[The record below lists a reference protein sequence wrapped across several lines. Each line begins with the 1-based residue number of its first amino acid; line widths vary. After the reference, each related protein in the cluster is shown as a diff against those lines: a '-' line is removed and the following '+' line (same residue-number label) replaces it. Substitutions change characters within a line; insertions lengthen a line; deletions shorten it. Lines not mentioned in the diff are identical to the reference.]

1 MRDEKDE
8 TQATLL
14 APLRNGQLFG
24 AGFIGLIVGLI
35 VWALGSLIDQ
45 YVLQVLFCQDTAS
58 ACQETKVY
66 AVAIGAILGAGL
78 GLFGLVKL
86 RVLRPLLV
94 VAASMAGLWNLM
106 ASLSEAPLYGIIISH
121 ALLYAGLYMLL
132 TWLARLRSMY
142 VVLLLFIVVVV
153 ALRFALTT

>member
-1 MRDEKDE
+1 MSDEKDE
-8 TQATLL
+8 AQMTIL

-24 AGFIGLIVGLI
+24 AGLIGLIVGLI
-35 VWALGSLIDQ
+35 VWAMGSLIEQ
-45 YVLQVLFCQDTAS
+45 YVLQVIFCQDAAN

-66 AVAIGAILGAGL
+66 AVAMGAILGAGV

-94 VAASMAGLWNLM
+94 VIAGMAGLWNLTPN
-106 ASLSEAPLYGIIISH
+106 LGEVPLYGIIVSH

-153 ALRFALTT
+153 ALRFALTA